1 MKNTFISILKVIIP
15 LGLGIFL
22 IWMVVK
28 DLTPQNKV
36 DIKKSFSEINYIFLV
51 LSAIFGIFSHLSRAW
66 RWKYPL
72 NHLGYQPKLYNSFFT
87 TMIGYFANMGIPR
100 SGEVLRCGILS
111 KYENIPFTKLVGTV
125 IAERVADLIILLV
138 FIATVFFIQFEMLKN
153 YFIETGL
160 FKQFSVVKLLVLGVG
175 FLVVMIVFYLILLK
189 SSNTFFMKV
198 RQFLSGIKEGLQSIL
213 TMPKRGWF
221 LFHTFFIWA
230 MYFLMFYITF
240 FSLNAVQE
248 VPMAGVLTAF
258 VLGGISIA
266 ATNGG
271 IGAYPLAVSSVLL
284 LYGVEETTG
293 YAFGWAIWTAQTVMI
308 IVLGLISLILIPKLN
323 SKVLA
328 STK

>member
-1 MKNTFISILKVIIP
+1 MKNILISILKVAIP

-22 IWMVVK
+22 ILMVVK
-28 DLTPQNKV
+28 NLTPQNIS
-36 DIKKSFSEINYIFLV
+36 DIKKSFSEINYYFLF
-51 LSAIFGIFSHLSRAW
+51 LSVVFGIFSHISRAW

-87 TMIGYFANMGIPR
+87 IMIGYFANMGIPR
-100 SGEVLRCGILS
+100 SGEILRCGILS

-125 IAERVADLIILLV
+125 IAERVADLIILLL
-138 FIATVFFIQFEMLKN
+138 FIASVFFIQFEMLKN
-153 YFIETGL
+153 YFIEIGL
-160 FKQFSVVKLLVLGVG
+160 FDKFSPTKLVILGLLFLGGMVG
-175 FLVVMIVFYLILLK
+175 FYLVLLK
-189 SSNTFFMKV
+189 SSNTFVLKV
-198 RQFLSGIKEGLQSIL
+198 RQFLLGIKEGLQSIL

-240 FSLNAVQE
+240 FSLNDVQE

-271 IGAYPLAVSSVLL
+271 IGAYPLAISSVLL
-284 LYGVEETTG
+284 LYSVEETTG

-308 IVLGLISLILIPKLN
+308 IVLGLISLIIIPKINKN
-323 SKVLA
+323 SVNY
-328 STK
+328 

>member
-1 MKNTFISILKVIIP
+1 MKNILISTLKVTIP

-28 DLTPQNKV
+28 NLTPQNIN
-36 DIKKSFSEINYIFLV
+36 DIKKSFSEINYVFLF
-51 LSAIFGIFSHLSRAW
+51 LSIVFGVFSHISRAW

-87 TMIGYFANMGIPR
+87 IMIGYFANMGIPR
-100 SGEVLRCGILS
+100 SGEILRCGILS

-125 IAERVADLIILLV
+125 IAERVADLIILLL
-138 FIATVFFIQFEMLKN
+138 FIASVFFIQFEMLKN
-153 YFIETGL
+153 YFIEIGL
-160 FKQFSVVKLLVLGVG
+160 FDKFSPTKLIILGIFFLGGMVG
-175 FLVVMIVFYLILLK
+175 FYLVLLK
-189 SSNTFFMKV
+189 SSNVFFMKV

-240 FSLNAVQE
+240 FSLNDVQE

-271 IGAYPLAVSSVLL
+271 IGAYPLAISSVLL

-293 YAFGWAIWTAQTVMI
+293 YAFGWAIWTAQTAMI
-308 IVLGLISLILIPKLN
+308 IVLGLISLIVIPKIN
-323 SKVLA
+323 NKPVNY
-328 STK
+328 

>member
-1 MKNTFISILKVIIP
+1 MKNILISILKVAIP

-22 IWMVVK
+22 ILMVVK
-28 DLTPQNKV
+28 NLTPQNIS
-36 DIKKSFSEINYIFLV
+36 DIKKSFSEINYYFLF
-51 LSAIFGIFSHLSRAW
+51 LSVVFGIFSHISRAW

-87 TMIGYFANMGIPR
+87 IMIGYFANMGIPR
-100 SGEVLRCGILS
+100 SGEILRCGILS

-125 IAERVADLIILLV
+125 IAERVADLIILLL
-138 FIATVFFIQFEMLKN
+138 FIASVFFIQFEMLKN
-153 YFIETGL
+153 YFIEVGL
-160 FKQFSVVKLLVLGVG
+160 FDKFSPTKLIILGTLFLACMVG
-175 FLVVMIVFYLILLK
+175 FYLILLK
-189 SSNTFFMKV
+189 SSNTFVLKI
-198 RQFLSGIKEGLQSIL
+198 RQFLLGIKEGLQSIL

-240 FSLNAVQE
+240 FSLNDVQE

-271 IGAYPLAVSSVLL
+271 IGAYPLAISSVLL

-293 YAFGWAIWTAQTVMI
+293 YAFGWAIWTAQTAMI
-308 IVLGLISLILIPKLN
+308 IVLGLISLIIIPKINKN
-323 SKVLA
+323 SVNY
-328 STK
+328 